1 LKIRLR
7 IDGFVGRKVGWC
19 EKDGEETGLR
29 DDLGEGT
36 VTGDDELE
44 GEDGTETGEDEK
56 EGEAKGDEAG
66 DGTGAEEIE
75 LKGVCGI

>member
-1 LKIRLR
+1 
-7 IDGFVGRKVGWC
+7 
-19 EKDGEETGLR
+19 LR

-44 GEDGTETGEDEK
+44 CEGAGTETGEDEK

-75 LKGVCGI
+75 LNGVCGI